1 VKISEMQD
9 RAHENAK
16 AKGWWDEERT
26 PAECLALIH
35 SEVSEALECLREHDP
50 EYVYLRQDDRKPEGF
65 IYEIADVLIRCADLC
80 GRLDLDLQE
89 AVMMKMAYN
98 LRRPHRHGGK
108 RL

>member
-1 VKISEMQD
+1 MKISEMQD

-50 EYVYLRQDDRKPEGF
+50 AKAWLLRSGKPEGF
-65 IYEIADVLIRCADLC
+65 RFEIADVLIRCADLC
-80 GRLDLDLQE
+80 GRLGIDLE
-89 AVMMKMAYN
+89 FAVKEKMAFN
-98 LRRPHRHGGK
+98 ETRPHRHGGK